1 MGEDFDEFVR
11 ARSTGLLRVAYLL
24 MGVRGRPR
32 ISCRRCSSRCTCT
45 GGASAAA
52 CPRPT
57 RGGPWYGDP
66 YGYHTVW
73 NGDWNIRGATPD
85 GRRFVVRT
93 LSMDGDTRAF
103 YFLGGPQPHFA
114 GVRQSYDRPSVIV
127 DLPGKQGVVVAMLN
141 AAGMQYGPG
150 LRSSVRGDTAL
161 LPAGTNSVAFR

>member
-1 MGEDFDEFVR
+1 M
-11 ARSTGLLRVAYLL
+11 
-24 MGVRGRPR
+24 
-32 ISCRRCSSRCTCT
+32 
-45 GGASAAA
+45 
-52 CPRPT
+52 
-57 RGGPWYGDP
+57 
-66 YGYHTVW
+66 W